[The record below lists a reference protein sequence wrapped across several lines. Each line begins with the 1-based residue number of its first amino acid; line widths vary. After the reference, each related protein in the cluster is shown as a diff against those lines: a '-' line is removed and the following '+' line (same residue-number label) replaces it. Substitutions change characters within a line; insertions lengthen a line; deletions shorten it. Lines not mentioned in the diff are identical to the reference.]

1 MERKQKAGRS
11 AGKTTGKTVDG
22 YVNGLEGWQAEVVSM
37 LRQLILD
44 AAPDAAESIKWS
56 QPVYEDNGPFC
67 YIKAFKNHVNF
78 GFWRG
83 AELPDPEG
91 ILEGSGSKMRHV
103 KISGTDD
110 IRKKA
115 FQDLVRSA
123 VQLNRS
129 LGDPTKAR
137 SR

>member
-22 YVNGLEGWQAEVVSM
+22 YINGLEDWQAEVVSM

-91 ILEGSGSKMRHV
+91 ILEGSGAKMRHV